1 MDVVLIGSG
10 GCMREIAWQMLEPSQ
25 GNSKWNIIGYVDL
38 NPSDNV
44 VYVCNKEIPYL
55 GNDDYFDTL
64 SNSVNVAVTVGESKL
79 RKKIVD
85 KLMKKKNILFPN
97 IILNNAHICS
107 DVKMGIGCVICE
119 RVKISTNVKVGDFVF
134 FNIGSIVCHDD
145 ILEDYVTLSPS
156 VNLSG
161 NVKIGACTNIGV
173 GSTVIPDVK
182 VGKHTIIGAGSVIIN
197 DIPPY
202 STAVG
207 VPARVI
213 KSREI

>member
-55 GNDDYFDTL
+55 GNDDYFDTI
-64 SNSVNVAVTVGESKL
+64 SNSVNVVVTVGEPKL
-79 RKKIVD
+79 RKKIAD
-85 KLMKKKNILFPN
+85 KLKNKKNILFPN
-97 IILNNAHICS
+97 IILNNTHICS

-119 RVKISTNVKVGDFVF
+119 RVKISTNVKIGNFVF
-134 FNIGSIVCHDD
+134 CNIGSIVCHDD

-156 VNLSG
+156 VNLAG
-161 NVKIGACTNIGV
+161 NVKVGTCTDIGIKATTIQNIEIGEYSVMGGGV
-173 GSTVIPDVK
+173 FSD
-182 VGKHTIIGAGSVIIN
+182 
-197 DIPPY
+197 
-202 STAVG
+202 
-207 VPARVI
+207 
-213 KSREI
+213 